1 MRLALLLVI
10 AAPALAAASVPI
22 EVPRETIAQAL
33 ARTSAEAKAAEA
45 RVAVLK
51 SRERAASDEATR
63 LRTERQ
69 RAAAN
74 IVLTEARLAAADVV
88 GFFFVVLRRVC
99 ESSGSAVIAA
109 SRTTAAIRSFL
120 YNNGP
125 YWASVF
131 SGTLLCYTANA
142 NFTPDTA
149 FCRNREGLPHG

>member
-1 MRLALLLVI
+1 V
-10 AAPALAAASVPI
+10 
-22 EVPRETIAQAL
+22 RETIITPNRPLRTIL
-33 ARTSAEAKAAEA
+33 AITPRSAVSAAAERGDVA
-45 RVAVLK
+45 RATGARGATGRFARRIGRFDVRLTG
-51 SRERAASDEATR
+51 RFDFEAC
-63 LRTERQ
+63 
-69 RAAAN
+69 
-74 IVLTEARLAAADVV
+74 RLAAADVV

-149 FCRNREGLPHG
+149 FYRNREGLPHG